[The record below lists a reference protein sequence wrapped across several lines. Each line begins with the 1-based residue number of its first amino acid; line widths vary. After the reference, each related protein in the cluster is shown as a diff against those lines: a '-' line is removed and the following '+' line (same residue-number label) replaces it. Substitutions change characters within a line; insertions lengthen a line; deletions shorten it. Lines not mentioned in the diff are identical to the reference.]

1 MNEIGFYTLQ
11 ALFRGTFNQQASLTL
26 IVLAIE
32 RYLATVHPFTFEG
45 FCSRQVS
52 LSISTQ
58 HFNIQWCQKRNERP
72 LILLHKLHKIKI
84 GGCIILC

>member
-1 MNEIGFYTLQ
+1 MNEIGFCTLQ

-58 HFNIQWCQKRNERP
+58 HFNIKWCQKRNERP
-72 LILLHKLHKIKI
+72 LILFHKLP
-84 GGCIILC
+84 